1 MYLMLVSMLLFA
13 AFHMQTAQ
21 SLAPRGKFTS
31 VSFEHN
37 TEFFTNMSCWL
48 TPEGKLNLDVYIKR
62 NMPLAMRTSITVQ
75 YQIENSAN
83 YYTLFSYDVDSCK
96 AMKDLLQFGLTNI
109 WFRNLRKYGNLTNIC
124 PMKAGY
130 YDLRNFHLENNSI
143 PAYLGSGNYR
153 IRDVN
158 YYGKNNANNVNPK
171 AKKRLPVSSIV
182 LQLQLY

>member
-1 MYLMLVSMLLFA
+1 MYLMLVNVLLFA
-13 AFHMQTAQ
+13 AFQVQTAQ
-21 SLAPRGKFTS
+21 SLAPRGKFTN

-37 TEFFTNMSCWL
+37 TDFFTNMSCWL
-48 TPEGKLNLDVYIKR
+48 SPEGNLNVDVYIKR
-62 NMPLAMRTSITVQ
+62 NLPLAMRTSITVQ

-109 WFRNLRKYGNLTNIC
+109 WFRNLRKYGNLTSIC

-143 PAYLGSGNYR
+143 PAYLRPGNYR
-153 IRDVN
+153 VKDMN
-158 YYGKNNANNVNPK
+158 YYGKNNANANLK